1 MMAAGVFMYSPTSS
15 LTDPPAHNPIAEGV
29 VWVQGVALGSVA
41 TTVAVVA
48 VAAIGLL
55 MLSGRLELR
64 RGITVVMGCFLLF
77 GAGIIAAAI
86 TGLASSDATP
96 RAPYEP
102 TPSQLRSSPGV
113 AAPPKNSTYDPYAG
127 ASVPVRR

>member
-1 MMAAGVFMYSPTSS
+1 MYSPTSS

-29 VWVQGVALGSVA
+29 MWVQGIALGSVA

-64 RGITVVMGCFLLF
+64 RGITVVVGCFMLF
-77 GAGIIAAAI
+77 GASSIGAAI
-86 TGLASSDATP
+86 TGLRSIEVTQRAHDGPNRSRLIAVPPARIPSS
-96 RAPYEP
+96 EI
-102 TPSQLRSSPGV
+102 S
-113 AAPPKNSTYDPYAG
+113 YDPYAG
-127 ASVPVRR
+127 ASVPIRR

>member
-1 MMAAGVFMYSPTSS
+1 MYSPTSS
-15 LTDPPAHNPIAEGV
+15 LSDPPAHNPIAEGAA
-29 VWVQGVALGSVA
+29 WVQGAALGGVA

-64 RGITVVMGCFLLF
+64 RGITVVVGCFLLF

-86 TGLASSDATP
+86 AGFTSSDVAP

-102 TPSQLRSSPGV
+102 TPSQLESSSRV
-113 AAPPKNSTYDPYAG
+113 TAQPKNSTYDPYAG

>member
-1 MMAAGVFMYSPTSS
+1 MYSPTSS
-15 LTDPPAHNPIAEGV
+15 LADPPVHNPIAEGV
-29 VWVQGVALGSVA
+29 AWVHNVALGSVA

-64 RGITVVMGCFLLF
+64 RGITVVLGCFLLF
-77 GAGIIAAAI
+77 GAGAIGAEI
-86 TGLASSDATP
+86 TGLTDAGATP
-96 RAPYEP
+96 R
-102 TPSQLRSSPGV
+102 TLN
-113 AAPPKNSTYDPYAG
+113 APPRSALTRVAPSRSEVSYDPYAG